1 MKIALWGKQMRL
13 AESIVPGTYALIRS
27 LRFMQNYEELVGRLS
42 GDGKLF
48 YEKNPDTK
56 DDEHLTQL
64 LK

>member
-1 MKIALWGKQMRL
+1 MRL